1 MMEFFFSTRDHTHI
15 QLGGN
20 LPVVSAAAHG
30 LSGRCGGLQFFFEL
44 VRADRQSDDKVTEA
58 QMSRKLTYW
67 SADDIRGGVFTAD
80 RPMCKCSVQL
90 F

>member
-1 MMEFFFSTRDHTHI
+1 MEFFFSTRDHTHI

-58 QMSRKLTYW
+58 QMSRKLTN
-67 SADDIRGGVFTAD
+67 ILIGGGVFTAD
-80 RPMCKCSVQL
+80 RLMCKCSVQ
-90 F
+90 FF